1 MPCCPGLLWE
11 ASHVKRLEK
20 LVTRQILVPSY
31 GIFSSR
37 LSRRPF
43 SSSALSYRAFSDK
56 RYLHH
61 SILKNWWQGRF
72 FFWLTAHSRPGRPAL
87 LVQCLIIRGFLP
99 SRLQRASW
107 FRRLASSRPNFLHS
121 ERPLDGAACFF
132 HWQIF
137 VTDLRSAQVM
147 SPVNRW
153 PLQRTHAREKLI
165 APSGNW
171 TQIAQLRIQSSTSR
185 PQVAPAHL
193 LLLVREN
200 VCYLISIFQLVGSL

>member
-11 ASHVKRLEK
+11 ASHVKRLEE
-20 LVTRQILVPSY
+20 LLTRQILVPSY
-31 GIFSSR
+31 GSFSSR

-61 SILKNWWQGRF
+61 SVLKTRQILL
-72 FFWLTAHSRPGRPAL
+72 LTYGTFLSRPSSPSRPMPYHPGL
-87 LVQCLIIRGFLP
+87 LP

-107 FRRLASSRPNFLHS
+107 FCRSASSRPNFLHS

-132 HWQIF
+132 RWQIF
-137 VTDLRSAQVM
+137 VTEQRSAQVM

-153 PLQRTHAREKLI
+153 PLQRTHAREKLN
-165 APSGNW
+165 APGANW
-171 TQIAQLRIQSSTSR
+171 TWIAQLWIPLDRGL
-185 PQVAPAHL
+185 P
-193 LLLVREN
+193 
-200 VCYLISIFQLVGSL
+200 F